1 VLTTLLIGIDVRV
14 GVALVPVHFFF
25 GSEEDYLCAAKVC
38 GSPLFMVRTVESSV
52 SRIRRHGHMMRSMRV
67 KLLLSLLH
75 VRFTHCSVKIQWLG

>member
-1 VLTTLLIGIDVRV
+1 VLTTLLIGSDVGV

-25 GSEEDYLCAAKVC
+25 GSDEDLCAARVC